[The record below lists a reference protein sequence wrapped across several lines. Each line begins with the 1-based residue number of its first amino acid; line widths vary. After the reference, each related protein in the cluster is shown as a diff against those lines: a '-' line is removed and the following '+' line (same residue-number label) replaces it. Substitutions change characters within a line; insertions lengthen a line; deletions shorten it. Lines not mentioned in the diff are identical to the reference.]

1 MGRTASAGLRFQPS
15 AIHPS
20 TMLLSMTSC
29 TRKRSRMPSQYYPL
43 SSLRWRLFVD
53 GGSGRGPGV
62 TRRLPHP
69 GAALSHTECPPI
81 DDTGCTDQAVS
92 VARDPAFCTVVHFT
106 NGSSFATFIVLESSN
121 MPLRVQPGQAPN
133 DVVLGAVGN
142 QLQCLHQL
150 WCTRGHVI
158 TSIHI
163 TMDSWRTDANKPSLL
178 KVSLPRLTSSATA
191 VAASGAL
198 RSCPP
203 RAVCWLVQQI
213 EASLRSGTSR
223 ARRRA
228 AIMALPRSNTLLMPR
243 RLVAGHRRSGD
254 C

>member
-1 MGRTASAGLRFQPS
+1 
-15 AIHPS
+15 
-20 TMLLSMTSC
+20 MLLSMTSC

-121 MPLRVQPGQAPN
+121 MPLLVQPGQAPN

-150 WCTRGHVI
+150 CTRGHVI
-158 TSIHI
+158 TSIHV

-223 ARRRA
+223 AQRRV

>member
-1 MGRTASAGLRFQPS
+1 MRGCVPDGLCCHSFVLLGGIQGGSLGRTASAGLRFQPS

-106 NGSSFATFIVLESSN
+106 SESSFP
-121 MPLRVQPGQAPN
+121 PLQGPWC
-133 DVVLGAVGN
+133 
-142 QLQCLHQL
+142 CL
-150 WCTRGHVI
+150 
-158 TSIHI
+158 
-163 TMDSWRTDANKPSLL
+163 
-178 KVSLPRLTSSATA
+178 
-191 VAASGAL
+191 
-198 RSCPP
+198 
-203 RAVCWLVQQI
+203 
-213 EASLRSGTSR
+213 
-223 ARRRA
+223 RA
-228 AIMALPRSNTLLMPR
+228 AICHFLFSRAKPRMTLCSGPLATSCSAFTSCALVVTS
-243 RLVAGHRRSGD
+243 
-254 C
+254 

>member
-1 MGRTASAGLRFQPS
+1 MSCIRCCVPCDRRCHSFVLLDGIQGGSLGSKASAGLRFQPS

-62 TRRLPHP
+62 TRRPPHP
-69 GAALSHTECPPI
+69 GAALSLTECPPI

-121 MPLRVQPGQAPN
+121 MPLLVQLAYRSIAPE
-133 DVVLGAVGN
+133 
-142 QLQCLHQL
+142 
-150 WCTRGHVI
+150 
-158 TSIHI
+158 
-163 TMDSWRTDANKPSLL
+163 
-178 KVSLPRLTSSATA
+178 VSLPRLTSSATA
-191 VAASGAL
+191 
-198 RSCPP
+198 
-203 RAVCWLVQQI
+203 
-213 EASLRSGTSR
+213 SLL
-223 ARRRA
+223 ARA
-228 AIMALPRSNTLLMPR
+228 AN
-243 RLVAGHRRSGD
+243 
-254 C
+254 

>member
-1 MGRTASAGLRFQPS
+1 
-15 AIHPS
+15 
-20 TMLLSMTSC
+20 
-29 TRKRSRMPSQYYPL
+29 MPSQYYPL
-43 SSLRWRLFVD
+43 SSLCWRSFVD

-62 TRRLPHP
+62 TRRPPHP
-69 GAALSHTECPPI
+69 GAALSLTECPPI
-81 DDTGCTDQAVS
+81 DDAGCTGQAVS

-106 NGSSFATFIVLESSN
+106 NGSSFATFIVLKSSN
-121 MPLRVQPGQAPN
+121 MPLLVQPGQAPN

-150 WCTRGHVI
+150 CTRGHVI
-158 TSIHI
+158 TSIHV
-163 TMDSWRTDANKPSLL
+163 TMDSLRTRTDANKPPLL

-203 RAVCWLVQQI
+203 RAVCWLAQQI
-213 EASLRSGTSR
+213 ELSLRSGTSR